1 MYGLD
6 SNYLVVTRVQHEQ
19 DVRRAAEF
27 RMVREH
33 NAGKRSVGLIWKLF
47 SLLAVSESEV
57 RETPAERTP
66 QPAAYTQMASSAN
79 LRSSP
84 FCMHSI
90 PQTRFLR
97 VLPLSVARPSNSIR
111 GSEQRSENA

>member
-33 NAGKRSVGLIWKLF
+33 NASKRSVGFIWKLF
-47 SLLAVSESEV
+47 SLLAVNESEV
-57 RETPAERTP
+57 RNTPVEQTP
-66 QPAAYTQMASSAN
+66 QPAA
-79 LRSSP
+79 
-84 FCMHSI
+84 
-90 PQTRFLR
+90 
-97 VLPLSVARPSNSIR
+97 
-111 GSEQRSENA
+111 